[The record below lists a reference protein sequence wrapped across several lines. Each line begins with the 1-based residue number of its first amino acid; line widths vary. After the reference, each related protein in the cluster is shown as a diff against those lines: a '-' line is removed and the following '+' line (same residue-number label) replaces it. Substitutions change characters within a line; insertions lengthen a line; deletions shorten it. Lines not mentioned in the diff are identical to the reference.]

1 MKRGQAES
9 FFITQSDSAPGSS
22 CHFPDFGGGD
32 MKRKI
37 FASIG
42 LILALASMI
51 PSASCE
57 ESMQLTVFCGAGL
70 SGAFNEIGQLYQN
83 SSGIA
88 VEFNFDGAPA
98 LRAQIEQGAYADLL
112 ACADY
117 KHMNALRAE
126 GYINNSTVRTFA
138 ENEMAVVL
146 PLHNPANILSLAD
159 LARPG
164 TLILMGTL
172 ELPAGYH
179 AREALSKLANDSE
192 YGPDYRNKVMANIV
206 SQETT
211 VNRIVSKVALGE
223 ADAGFA
229 FASDVSPAM
238 VGKVIKIS
246 IPNKYNVAVDFP
258 IGALKPSR
266 HPREAQEFSDLVISP
281 EGQAVLEKYG
291 FIPAAAMD

>member
-1 MKRGQAES
+1 MEK
-9 FFITQSDSAPGSS
+9 
-22 CHFPDFGGGD
+22 
-32 MKRKI
+32 KI
-37 FASIG
+37 CASIG
-42 LILALASMI
+42 LILALASMMS
-51 PSASCE
+51 SAGSE
-57 ESMQLTVFCGAGL
+57 ESPQLTVFCGAGL

-83 SSGIA
+83 ASGIM

-126 GYINNSTVRTFA
+126 GYVNNSTVRTFA

-164 TLILMGTL
+164 TLVLMGTP

-179 AREALSKLANDSE
+179 AREVLSKLANDSE
-192 YGPDYRNKVMANIV
+192 YGPDYRDKVMANIV

-238 VGKVIKIS
+238 VGKVTKIS
-246 IPNKYNVAVDFP
+246 IPDRYNVAVDFP
-258 IGALKPSR
+258 IGALKQSR
-266 HPREAQEFSDLVISP
+266 QAREAQNFIDLVISP
-281 EGQAVLEKYG
+281 QGQAVLEKYE
-291 FIPAAAMD
+291 FIPAAANGLSSSNIL

>member
-1 MKRGQAES
+1 M
-9 FFITQSDSAPGSS
+9 
-22 CHFPDFGGGD
+22 
-32 MKRKI
+32 
-37 FASIG
+37 
-42 LILALASMI
+42 
-51 PSASCE
+51 
-57 ESMQLTVFCGAGL
+57 
-70 SGAFNEIGQLYQN
+70 
-83 SSGIA
+83 

-126 GYINNSTVRTFA
+126 GYVNNSTVRTFA

-164 TLILMGTL
+164 TLVLMGTP

-179 AREALSKLANDSE
+179 AREVLSKLANDSE
-192 YGPDYRNKVMANIV
+192 YGPDYRDKVMANIV

-238 VGKVIKIS
+238 VGKVTKIS
-246 IPNKYNVAVDFP
+246 IPDRYNVAVDFP
-258 IGALKPSR
+258 IGALKQSR
-266 HPREAQEFSDLVISP
+266 QAREAQNFIDLVMSP
-281 EGQAVLEKYG
+281 QGQAVLEKYE

>member
-1 MKRGQAES
+1 MEKR
-9 FFITQSDSAPGSS
+9 I
-22 CHFPDFGGGD
+22 C
-32 MKRKI
+32 
-37 FASIG
+37 ASIG
-42 LILALASMI
+42 LILALASMMS
-51 PSASCE
+51 SASCE
-57 ESMQLTVFCGAGL
+57 ESLQLTVFCGAGL

-83 SSGIA
+83 ASGIK

-138 ENEMAVVL
+138 ENEMAVVV
-146 PLHNPANILSLAD
+146 PLHNPASILCLAD

-164 TLILMGTL
+164 TLVLMGTL

-192 YGPDYRNKVMANIV
+192 YGPDYRDKVMANIV

-238 VGKVIKIS
+238 VGKVNKIS
-246 IPNKYNVAVDFP
+246 IPDRCNVAVDFP
-258 IGALKPSR
+258 IGALIQSS
-266 HPREAQEFSDLVISP
+266 HPREAQNFIDLVMSP
-281 EGQAVLEKYG
+281 QGQAVLEKYE